1 MPRSTL
7 LSAVAFAAALSAVP
21 AGAATINWTDW
32 TTAGAGTVT
41 GSLTVGATAV
51 GVTYTG
57 NYDFAQTAG
66 GTNYWNPGAPYL
78 SGTVS
83 NAPPASDIIA
93 LARGGTNTITFSQ
106 AVLDPIIALVSWNGV
121 TANFSA
127 PIDLLSSGCGFWG
140 CGTFGAVTAT
150 GFTGSGELHGAI
162 RLTGSFTSITF
173 TDTAE
178 NWHGLTIGVV
188 DLGGPVGV
196 PEPGTLALLGAGLLG
211 LFGASRRRRA

>member
-1 MPRSTL
+1 M
-7 LSAVAFAAALSAVP
+7 
-21 AGAATINWTDW
+21 
-32 TTAGAGTVT
+32 
-41 GSLTVGATAV
+41 
-51 GVTYTG
+51 TYTG

-127 PIDLLSSGCGFWG
+127 PIDLLSSGCGFWA

-196 PEPGTLALLGAGLLG
+196 RSPGPWRCSVPDCSASSGRAGAGGPDSLNRG
-211 LFGASRRRRA
+211 DAASETGCRIVGGGQPCLR